1 MKIGLNPLLRLFGY
15 KMIKPYQDSLVYQHE
30 YRGGYKEY
38 KETQIFH
45 NKRKLALVWAD
56 KKTLG
61 LVADHLRRHNKQKTY
76 SGLCHGARNGF
87 EVAWFNE
94 QLPGKTIGTDISDT
108 ANQLSEYGDL
118 GFSR

>member
-61 LVADHLRRHNKQKTY
+61 LVADHLRRHNKQKLIAACATARATVLKLHGSTNNSPAKPSAPTY
-76 SGLCHGARNGF
+76 QIPQTSFRI
-87 EVAWFNE
+87 W
-94 QLPGKTIGTDISDT
+94 
-108 ANQLSEYGDL
+108 
-118 GFSR
+118 